1 MIENIKLE
9 NNLQIVFEKIPSV
22 RSVCFGIWV
31 RNGSRNESAQV
42 NGISHFIEHMLF
54 KGTEKLS
61 ARDIADKMDAVG
73 GQLNAFTSKEYTCYY
88 ARVLDTHFDVAID
101 VLTDMFLNSKFD
113 NDEISKERN
122 VIMEE
127 INMYEDTPED
137 LAYDLIHQCVWRDD
151 SLGFP
156 VLGTKESISTFNHE
170 VFVNY
175 FNRNYYPENTVLAVA
190 GNFDRDEVLEKLS
203 DIFKD
208 YGRKNPYQKKKFKT
222 TYTQGIIT
230 KSKEIEQV
238 HMVTAFPG
246 IGMGSDDSYKMAVL
260 NTIFGGGMSSRLF
273 QSIREESGLA
283 YSVYSFNSSFADG
296 GLLSIYAGLN
306 KNQTPE
312 LIDKIVKEIKNLNTN
327 KITEEDLAKTK
338 EQLKS
343 NYVLSLE
350 STTSRM
356 NAIGRGQ
363 LMLDKVLTPEEIIE
377 KIDQVSIADV
387 YELIEKTFDFDQMS
401 ICAVGNVD
409 GLDFQEMIQHAK

>member
-31 RNGSRNESAQV
+31 KNGSRNESAKV

-113 NDEISKERN
+113 NDEINKERN

-137 LAYDLIHQCVWRDD
+137 LAHDLIHQCVWRDD

-156 VLGTKESISTFNHE
+156 VLGTKESISTFNHDI
-170 VFVNY
+170 FVNY

-190 GNFDRDEVLEKLS
+190 GNFDRDKILEKLS

-222 TYTQGIIT
+222 AYTQGIIT
-230 KSKEIEQV
+230 KVKDIEQV
-238 HMVTAFPG
+238 HMIAAFPG
-246 IGMGSDDSYKMAVL
+246 VGMGSEDSYKMAVL

-273 QSIREESGLA
+273 QAVREESGLA

-306 KNQTPE
+306 KNQAPE
-312 LIDKIVKEIKNLNTN
+312 LIDKIINEIKKLNTN

-363 LMLDKVLTPEEIIE
+363 LMLNKVLTPEEVIE
-377 KIDQVSIADV
+377 KIDKVSIVDL
-387 YELIEKTFDFDQMS
+387 YELTEKTFDFDQMS

-409 GLDFQEMIQHAK
+409 GLDFQEMIQNAK

>member
-31 RNGSRNESAQV
+31 KNGSRNESAKV

-113 NDEISKERN
+113 NDEINKERN

-137 LAYDLIHQCVWRDD
+137 LAHDLIHQCVWRDD

-156 VLGTKESISTFNHE
+156 VLGTKESISTFNHDI
-170 VFVNY
+170 FVNY

-190 GNFDRDEVLEKLS
+190 GNFDRDKILEKLS

-222 TYTQGIIT
+222 AYTQGIIT
-230 KSKEIEQV
+230 KVKDIEQV
-238 HMVTAFPG
+238 HMIAAFPG
-246 IGMGSDDSYKMAVL
+246 VGMGSDDSYKMAVL

-273 QSIREESGLA
+273 QAVREESGLA

-306 KNQTPE
+306 KNQAPE
-312 LIDKIVKEIKNLNTN
+312 LIDKIINEIKKLNTN

-363 LMLDKVLTPEEIIE
+363 LMLNKVLTPEEVIE
-377 KIDQVSIADV
+377 KIDKVSIADL
-387 YELIEKTFDFDQMS
+387 YELTEKTFDFDQMS

-409 GLDFQEMIQHAK
+409 GLDFQEMIQNAK

>member
-31 RNGSRNESAQV
+31 KNGSRNESAKV

-113 NDEISKERN
+113 NDEINKERN

-137 LAYDLIHQCVWRDD
+137 LAHDLIHQCVWRDD

-156 VLGTKESISTFNHE
+156 VLGTKESISTFNHDI
-170 VFVNY
+170 FVNY

-190 GNFDRDEVLEKLS
+190 GNFDRDKILEKLS

-222 TYTQGIIT
+222 AYTQGIIT
-230 KSKEIEQV
+230 KVKDIEQV
-238 HMVTAFPG
+238 HMIAAFPG
-246 IGMGSDDSYKMAVL
+246 VGMGSEDSYKMAVL

-273 QSIREESGLA
+273 QAVREESGLA

-306 KNQTPE
+306 KNQAPE
-312 LIDKIVKEIKNLNTN
+312 LIDKIINEIKKLNTN

-363 LMLDKVLTPEEIIE
+363 LMLNKVLTPEEVIE
-377 KIDQVSIADV
+377 KIDKVSIADL
-387 YELIEKTFDFDQMS
+387 YELTEKTFDFDQMS

-409 GLDFQEMIQHAK
+409 GLDFQEMIQNAK